1 MYREALICQVPQIMI
16 SIIMIYRLDLI
27 ENALSVFFFY
37 CANMNNEKLDIYTT
51 WSGPLGEEY
60 KKDIDLKKYSP

>member
-1 MYREALICQVPQIMI
+1 MSGSPNHDN

-27 ENALSVFFFY
+27 ENALSMFFFY

-51 WSGPLGEEY
+51 WSGSLGEEY